1 MTKNCVRQTFK
12 KEAIQKDILKQNT
25 MKSDHFQAYGCGII
39 FCVFK
44 SILKYLSSPFCLA
57 RHLHHK

>member
-1 MTKNCVRQTFK
+1 MKFLIKYDKKLCQTDFFK

-39 FCVFK
+39 F
-44 SILKYLSSPFCLA
+44 
-57 RHLHHK
+57 